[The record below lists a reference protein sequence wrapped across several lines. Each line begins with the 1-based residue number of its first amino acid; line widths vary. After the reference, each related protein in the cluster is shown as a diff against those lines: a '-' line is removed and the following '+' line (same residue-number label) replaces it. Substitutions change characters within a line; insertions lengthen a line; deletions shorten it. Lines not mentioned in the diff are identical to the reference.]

1 MALVVFDGVQGLD
14 VFGPADVFYFANYHA
29 AQAGEPQAPYELVV
43 VGPSAGPVT
52 TAAGPPIVA
61 DRALDD
67 ETLRPDVLLV
77 AGGLSAQQHAG
88 DRAFVTALR
97 ALADRSGEVG
107 SICSG
112 AVLLA
117 ETGLLDGRRATTHWA
132 LADQLARAHPEVAI
146 EADRIYVRDGVWTS
160 AGITAGIDLALH
172 MVRTHHGAA
181 MASDAARHLVVYL
194 HRAGGQ
200 RQFST
205 HLAADRSENDVIAE
219 LMAYVADHPEADL
232 SIPALAERAQM
243 SERSFAR
250 LFTAEVGMSPG
261 KYVER
266 ARIDAARGHLER
278 TSDGLAAV
286 ARRCGFPSETTFLR
300 AFRRVVGTTP
310 TQYRKRF
317 ADRPWVDAQGLTAA
331 VAPGRRGRNRH

>member
-1 MALVVFDGVQGLD
+1 MRSRTVALVVFDGVQGLD
-14 VFGPADVFYFANYHA
+14 VFGPADVFYFANFYA
-29 AQAGEPQAPYELVV
+29 EQAGESAAPYEVVV
-43 VGPSAGPVT
+43 VGPGAGPVV

-61 DRALDD
+61 DRSICD

-77 AGGLSAQQHAG
+77 TGGLTARQRASDA
-88 DRAFVTALR
+88 AFVDALR
-97 ALADRSGEVG
+97 ALAGRSGEVG

-112 AVLLA
+112 AALLA
-117 ETGLLDGRRATTHWA
+117 ATGLLDGRRATTHWA
-132 LADQLARAHPEVAI
+132 LADELAAAHPEVTI
-146 EADRIYVRDGVWTS
+146 EADRIYVQDGVWTS

-181 MASDAARHLVVYL
+181 MATDAARHLVVYL

-205 HLAADRSENDVIAE
+205 HLAADRSGNDVVAE

-232 SIPALAERAQM
+232 TVPALAERACM

-266 ARIDAARGHLER
+266 ARVDAARGYLEHGR
-278 TSDGLAAV
+278 DGLGAV
-286 ARRCGFPSETTFLR
+286 AKRCGFRNQETFLR
-300 AFRRVVGTTP
+300 AFGRVVGISP
-310 TQYRKRF
+310 TEY
-317 ADRPWVDAQGLTAA
+317 
-331 VAPGRRGRNRH
+331 RRGFAAQP